1 MFTNNNNYY
10 DFLFAYK
17 PPTVYTTQFQRRSAT
32 INYAELR
39 NDVIVPTG
47 KMAPTAFWG
56 QVEVARVP

>member
-1 MFTNNNNYY
+1 M
-10 DFLFAYK
+10 K
-17 PPTVYTTQFQRRSAT
+17 QRRSAT

-39 NDVIVPTG
+39 DDVIVPTG